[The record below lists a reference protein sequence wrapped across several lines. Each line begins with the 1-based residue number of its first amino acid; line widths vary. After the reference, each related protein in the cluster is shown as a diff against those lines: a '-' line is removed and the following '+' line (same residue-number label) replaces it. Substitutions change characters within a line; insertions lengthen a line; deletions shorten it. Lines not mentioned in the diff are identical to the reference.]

1 MTQATDVSEAAG
13 TGEWVTFT
21 DAPRRLGLGAAELLR
36 RLRVGE
42 LEIRANSSGDACW
55 LIRVPGAAPDL
66 PLEGSS
72 APPVVDAA
80 SQMLPADGVR
90 ELRRMVLRLRA
101 ELALHTAGHV
111 RAARRAVRRSTG
123 GGAPD
128 GLRPTRTLRRRSGAP

>member
-1 MTQATDVSEAAG
+1 MTQAAEVSEAAG
-13 TGEWVTFT
+13 TDEWVPFT
-21 DAPRRLGLGAAELLR
+21 EGSRRFGLEPAEFLR
-36 RLRVGE
+36 RLRAGE
-42 LEIRANSSGDACW
+42 LEIRADSSGDACW

-72 APPVVDAA
+72 GKSVVDAA

-111 RAARRAVRRSTG
+111 RAARRAVRRSAG